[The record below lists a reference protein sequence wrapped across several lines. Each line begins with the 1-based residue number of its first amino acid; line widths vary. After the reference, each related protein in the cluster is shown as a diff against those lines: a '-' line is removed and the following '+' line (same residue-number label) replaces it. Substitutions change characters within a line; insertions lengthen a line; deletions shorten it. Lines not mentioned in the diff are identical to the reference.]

1 MDIIDFVGYT
11 FSGGIIV
18 VWVAEKIDRVVKVVK
33 LMFGESIDEA
43 ITVVMKVIP
52 NKKKEHD
59 ELEV

>member
-1 MDIIDFVGYT
+1 MEIIDFVGYT

-18 VWVAEKIDRVVKVVK
+18 VWLAEKVERVVKTVK

-43 ITVVMKVIP
+43 ITVVMKIVP
-52 NKKKEHD
+52 KKKEHD

>member
-18 VWVAEKIDRVVKVVK
+18 VWVAEKVDRVVKIVK

-43 ITVVMKVIP
+43 ITVVMKVVP
-52 NKKKEHD
+52 KKKEHD

>member
-18 VWVAEKIDRVVKVVK
+18 VWVAEKVDRVVKFVK
-33 LMFGESIDEA
+33 LMFGETIDDA
-43 ITVVMKVIP
+43 IVTVMKVIP
-52 NKKKEHD
+52 KKKEHD